1 MWDRYAGIILKED
14 EADSI
19 NRIGKAT
26 YIYSSNNYIDKNYTS
41 IYEGLKKRT
50 KKSLI
55 YNSSVYD
62 YEPLGGGYIYDY
74 MYIILMI
81 TGVAAVVYQMLIHS
95 KERSRINQIMA
106 NLGAS
111 SCRL

>member
-1 MWDRYAGIILKED
+1 MWTGGNNVPGIILKED

-26 YIYSSNNYIDKNYTS
+26 YIYLSNNYIDKNYTG

-62 YEPLGGGYIYDY
+62 YEPWGGGYIYDY

-95 KERSRINQIMA
+95 KERSQN
-106 NLGAS
+106 
-111 SCRL
+111 